1 MSNFINKIGGRK
13 FFILLLSMAVFIA
26 STAYLLVADQAD
38 KAGVIVAIATGLTMI
53 SGAYF
58 AGNVAQK
65 QKLQGE

>member
-1 MSNFINKIGGRK
+1 
-13 FFILLLSMAVFIA
+13 MAVFTS
-26 STAYLLVADQAD
+26 STAFLLIADLQD

-65 QKLQGE
+65 NKIQGDL

>member
-1 MSNFINKIGGRK
+1 MSIIQRIGGRK
-13 FFILLLSMAVFIA
+13 FFILLLSMTVFIA
-26 STAYLLVADQAD
+26 STAYLLIADLQD

-65 QKLQGE
+65 NKIQGE